1 MLVSKD
7 ECWIVSYV
15 QQKKTCKNDN
25 DTDSWTMSLQLNNS
39 KNTTFDRFLCRKIL
53 LLLLLSLS
61 LLLLLLLLLLSL
73 SILLLLLLLLLFT
86 TTFRNLEN
94 IVYLIHK
101 EGGGI

>member
-25 DTDSWTMSLQLNNS
+25 DTASWTMSLQLNNS
-39 KNTTFDRFLCRKIL
+39 KNTTFDRFLCRMILL

-61 LLLLLLLLLLSL
+61 VLLLLLLSL

>member
-53 LLLLLSLS
+53 LLLLSLS
-61 LLLLLLLLLLSL
+61 LLLLLSL